1 MQSIEKPHGVIRTKR
16 SESQG
21 LMTKCICIETN
32 NYAEYRAIR
41 DMMGKEPVR
50 KLPEPMKF
58 SIGNMYC
65 SNYFKCTCCH
75 KWFEIYDDIDEN
87 YMCISCSKGAQGQSP
102 V

>member
-1 MQSIEKPHGVIRTKR
+1 MLSIEKPRLLRRSSGTTSRGVI
-16 SESQG
+16 
-21 LMTKCICIETN
+21 MTKCVCVDTD
-32 NYAEYRAIR
+32 NYAEYCAIR
-41 DMMGKEPVR
+41 DMMGKEPIR

-87 YMCISCSKGAQGQSP
+87 YMCISCKNKTH
-102 V
+102 

>member
-1 MQSIEKPHGVIRTKR
+1 MPKR
-16 SESQG
+16 VCFIADSY
-21 LMTKCICIETN
+21 N
-32 NYAEYRAIR
+32 EYNTVKK
-41 DMMGKEPVR
+41 MMGEKPVR

-87 YMCISCSKGAQGQSP
+87 YMCESCKNKSNS
-102 V
+102 

>member
-1 MQSIEKPHGVIRTKR
+1 MTKR
-16 SESQG
+16 
-21 LMTKCICIETN
+21 ICIETN
-32 NYAEYRAIR
+32 NYAEYCAIR

-50 KLPEPMKF
+50 KLPEPLKF

-87 YMCISCSKGAQGQSP
+87 YMCISCKAAKRQRHEVPQDRMVQEPMAQNKA
-102 V
+102 